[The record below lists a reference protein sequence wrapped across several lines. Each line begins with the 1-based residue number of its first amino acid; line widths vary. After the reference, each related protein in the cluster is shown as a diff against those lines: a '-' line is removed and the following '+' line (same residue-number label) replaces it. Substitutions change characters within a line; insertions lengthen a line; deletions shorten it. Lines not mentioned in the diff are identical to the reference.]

1 MGKIGKKDVELVL
14 VKSFEFFRE
23 RFDSDFDFV
32 DLRNL
37 SASILSELHE
47 EREIDEQISYH
58 YTVSQTQIDKLRA
71 SGKYEFTDVMGN
83 TIILKYEDDS
93 EIPFVLESGK
103 IIVWDEEKYEKNKK
117 NKDKSKTE
125 NKKNKLRTRKKES
138 IQSSLPLSHRKKTYR
153 FKKNLV
159 DFNKSIDSIRDVRDI
174 CKTMKRDYLLRSL
187 KKLLSDVIK
196 EWNTEKRIDDVMN
209 GKQKTINDY
218 IIP

>member
-47 EREIDEQISYH
+47 EREIDEQLSYQ
-58 YTVSQTQIDKLRA
+58 YTVSQTQLDRLRV

-83 TIILKYEDDS
+83 TITLRYEDDS

-103 IIVWDEEKYEKNKK
+103 IIVWDEEKYIKDKK
-117 NKDKSKTE
+117 NNDKSKTE
-125 NKKNKLRTRKKES
+125 KKKNKLRTWKRRS
-138 IQSSLPLSHRKKTYR
+138 IQSSLPLSHKK
-153 FKKNLV
+153 KINLLDKNNVGL
-159 DFNKSIDSIRDVRDI
+159 NRSIDSIREVRDI
-174 CKTMKRDYLLRSL
+174 YKKMKRDYLLRSL
-187 KKLLSDVIK
+187 EKLLSDVMR
-196 EWNTEKRIDDVMN
+196 EYSREKRIEDVMN
-209 GKQKTINDY
+209 GKQTTVNDY
-218 IIP
+218 VIL